1 MVKDST
7 LYDYLELSTD
17 ASDND
22 VKKAYKKLALKY
34 LPENGSGDP
43 VQFKNVSE
51 AYDVLSNLEKRQ
63 EYDENGTF
71 VSEVDPFHLF
81 REIIGNPLPNPSH
94 RQLRAPPLRVPVS
107 LSLDES
113 YFGVTKKVSFKR
125 MVMNPDFSLGE
136 NEAPTPE
143 QLMPQNDE
151 IDVVIPVGA
160 SPNQHQVIQGLGHDI
175 PNVGKSDLILLFV
188 DEDEY
193 NENVKPQL
201 DEDPVLEEED
211 FEEDDEDEDGDDEE
225 EEDDDDDEEE
235 EDDEDEEEDDE
246 DEEEDDEDDKEDDEE
261 EEDDDEDENDD
272 KEEKESDFE
281 ESDGSS
287 HSRSKSSGTSESS
300 DESESSESTENS
312 SDSES
317 LSGKYLFKRGVNNNL
332 NLDLKI
338 SLKELYTGVERTLKY
353 FGGKTLNIAIY
364 DRIDTDKIY
373 FLKGYGIAGADMIIK
388 FHLELP
394 KNIPDEHVKEF
405 NDVMNKICKN
415 RNKVDFEELDSNDIL
430 SILPKEEE
438 EEEDEGM
445 FNPQQVQCP
454 HQ

>member
-136 NEAPTPE
+136 NETPTPE

-160 SPNQHQVIQGLGHDI
+160 TPNQHQVIQGLGHDI

-211 FEEDDEDEDGDDEE
+211 FEEDGDEDEDE
-225 EEDDDDDEEE
+225 DEEE
-235 EDDEDEEEDDE
+235 EDDEEDEDEDE
-246 DEEEDDEDDKEDDEE
+246 DEEE
-261 EEDDDEDENDD
+261 EEDDD

-287 HSRSKSSGTSESS
+287 HSRSSGSHSRSRSSRTSESSNESS
-300 DESESSESTENS
+300 DESEISESTENS

-317 LSGKYLFKRGVNNNL
+317 SSGKYLFKRGVNNNL

>member
-63 EYDENGTF
+63 EYDDNGTF

-136 NEAPTPE
+136 NETPTPE

-211 FEEDDEDEDGDDEE
+211 FEEDDEDDDEEEDDEE
-225 EEDDDDDEEE
+225 EEDDDDDDDDDEEEE
-235 EDDEDEEEDDE
+235 EDDEEEDE
-246 DEEEDDEDDKEDDEE
+246 
-261 EEDDDEDENDD
+261 DD

-287 HSRSKSSGTSESS
+287 NSSGSHSRSSGSHSRSKSSGTSESSNESS

>member
-63 EYDENGTF
+63 EYDDNGTF

-136 NEAPTPE
+136 NETPTPE

-211 FEEDDEDEDGDDEE
+211 FEEDDEDDDEEEDDEE
-225 EEDDDDDEEE
+225 EEDDDDD
-235 EDDEDEEEDDE
+235 DD
-246 DEEEDDEDDKEDDEE
+246 DDEE
-261 EEDDDEDENDD
+261 EEEDEEDDDEDD

-287 HSRSKSSGTSESS
+287 NSSGSHSRSSGSHSRSKSSGTSESSNESS